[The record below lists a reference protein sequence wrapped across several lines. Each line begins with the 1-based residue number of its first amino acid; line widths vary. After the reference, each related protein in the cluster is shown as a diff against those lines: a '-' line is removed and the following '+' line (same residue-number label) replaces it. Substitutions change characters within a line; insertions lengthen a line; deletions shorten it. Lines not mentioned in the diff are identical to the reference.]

1 MLRPGDEHSEKC
13 HHTMGRAG
21 DAPAARSLVIPRM
34 RNDRISPQSRQA
46 RPLLSLRLWVSL
58 RPMTRAHVTLL
69 GPCFKTGQVESLPQ
83 HHRLWA
89 LVSVDRTQPSTERI
103 RAIIRP
109 AHTGNIITK
118 PGHASQLARTR
129 TPQAAV
135 SDILH
140 STDVVS

>member
-1 MLRPGDEHSEKC
+1 MLRPGDEHSEEC

-21 DAPAARSLVIPRM
+21 DAPAARCLVIPRVG
-34 RNDRISPQSRQA
+34 NDRISPQSRQA

-83 HHRLWA
+83 HHRLLA
-89 LVSVDRTQPSTERI
+89 LDIVKRTQPPIERL
-103 RAIIRP
+103 RAIARP
-109 AHTGNIITK
+109 ANTGNRTTK
-118 PGHASQLARTR
+118 PGNAKRLKRTH

-135 SDILH
+135 PDILH
-140 STDVVS
+140 